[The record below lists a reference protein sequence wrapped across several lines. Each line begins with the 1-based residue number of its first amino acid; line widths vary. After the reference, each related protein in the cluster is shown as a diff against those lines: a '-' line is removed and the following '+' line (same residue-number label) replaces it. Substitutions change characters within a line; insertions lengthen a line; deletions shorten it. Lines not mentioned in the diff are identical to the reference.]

1 MEYCEDI
8 SSKKKR
14 QREKAGIYDLNLSSS
29 SSSSD
34 EDVTPGQGTESGH
47 TWAAAR
53 HEAADDIQPQPTM
66 NPPEIPQVIPPQP
79 RMEQP
84 RGPPGFDPRVRIQ
97 EYLYMKNISI
107 SCHGR

>member
-14 QREKAGIYDLNLSSS
+14 QREKAVVYDLNLSS

-34 EDVTPGQGTESGH
+34 EDVTPGQGTESGR

-53 HEAADDIQPQPTM
+53 PEVADGIQPQPIV
-66 NPPEIPQVIPPQP
+66 NPPEIPHEIPLQP
-79 RMEQP
+79 RVEQP

-97 EYLYMKNISI
+97 EFYI
-107 SCHGR
+107 